1 MSSAERIF
9 IDCLKVYGCYADRVK
24 CLELINLIT
33 ELLLAFTWSAR
44 WMNGWTTICCTR
56 EFVQLNFLS
65 EFFFNF
71 FFKFKSCF
79 VKHVVAI
86 SSLTRVLWTG

>member
-9 IDCLKVYGCYADRVK
+9 IDCLKVYDCYADHVK

-44 WMNGWTTICCTR
+44 WMNG
-56 EFVQLNFLS
+56 
-65 EFFFNF
+65 
-71 FFKFKSCF
+71 
-79 VKHVVAI
+79 HHYVVHR
-86 SSLTRVLWTG
+86 SSYN